1 MIITNGSTPT
11 LVFLLVSA
19 EDAVTGIESATAITV
34 QMSQNGGNFAPAA
47 GSVTEIAG
55 GWYQIPL
62 SATETNTDG
71 PLIVR
76 ASGKDSSGEDT
87 FEWRDIH
94 QVQSLAPPA
103 IELDTATLD
112 RIADH
117 VLRRNFA
124 SAAASADGD
133 TKQFRSLL
141 GAVAKSVNRVELNER
156 TLNIYEADDT
166 NVLGSQTVAVNNN
179 PPAIT
184 GLDTD

>member
-19 EDAVTGIESATAITV
+19 TDAVTGIENATAISV
-34 QMSQNGGNFAPAA
+34 ELSQNGGDFAPAR
-47 GSVTEIAG
+47 GGVTEIAG
-55 GWYQIPL
+55 GWYRFAL
-62 SATETNTDG
+62 NAAETNADG

-76 ASGKDSSGEDT
+76 ASGKDANGDDT
-87 FEWRDIH
+87 FDWRDIH
-94 QVQSLAPPA
+94 QVQSPVSAT
-103 IELDTATLD
+103 IELDTETLD

-117 VLRRNFA
+117 VLRRNFTAA
-124 SAAASADGD
+124 SASADGD
-133 TKQFRSLL
+133 AKQFRSLL
-141 GAVAKSVNRVELNER
+141 GAVAKSVNRVELNAR

-166 NVLGSQTVAVNNN
+166 TVLGSQTVAVNND